1 MAESTQAGLIGRPLD
16 RVDGALKVTG
26 QATYAFEYATQGSAA
41 YGVIVSASIGKGRI
55 LAVDARDAHRSPGV
69 LLVMTKDNAPSQTPW
84 GPVDLPDRFARAEP
98 ALNTDE
104 VLYFGFPVAFVVAE
118 TFEQASAA
126 AAMVRVQYDSLPG
139 DYDLRAASP
148 SAENPGRIDGN
159 DPADSA
165 VGDFESAF
173 ADAPVKIDANYT
185 TPHQHQAPME
195 PHATMAA
202 WEGGMLTVHTSAQ
215 LTTSPKEGLA
225 RTFNIPREN
234 VRIITRYVG
243 GGFGSKL
250 PYYVDATLAAIG
262 ARALGRPVKV
272 AMTRPQL
279 FHITTHRTASEQH
292 LRLGADRDGRLIA
305 YGQDALVHCARFDM
319 FTEPVC
325 GAARMLYA
333 APDRLTRHRR
343 AKLDLPRSDSM
354 RAPGDAIGLL
364 ALECAMDELAHALS
378 LDPIE
383 LRLRNDTETDPERNL
398 PFSSRHLANALR
410 EGATRFGWDKR
421 IAKPAS
427 VRDGRWFVGLGVAS
441 AVRADILE
449 SATARARLERDG
461 RLTIELAMTDIGTG
475 SYTIL
480 TQIAAETMDL
490 PIDRVAVRLG
500 DTRFPPTAGS
510 GGSFGAAT
518 SGSAVLAACRKLKA
532 GLASGIREAE
542 GSVTPADLDH
552 AYAHAG
558 FGAHFAEV
566 GVDRDTGEVRVRRM
580 LGVFA
585 AGRIL
590 NAKTARSQ
598 AIGGMT
604 WGIGAA
610 LTEENH
616 IDTRYGSFVNQDL
629 ASYHV
634 AVNADVGEMD
644 VVFLKED
651 DPHGSPLGSKGI
663 GELGICGAGAAVM
676 NAIYNATGARI
687 RDFPATPDKLL
698 VTLETLEGT

>member
-1 MAESTQAGLIGRPLD
+1 
-16 RVDGALKVTG
+16 V
-26 QATYAFEYATQGSAA
+26 
-41 YGVIVSASIGKGRI
+41 
-55 LAVDARDAHRSPGV
+55 
-69 LLVMTKDNAPSQTPW
+69 
-84 GPVDLPDRFARAEP
+84 
-98 ALNTDE
+98 
-104 VLYFGFPVAFVVAE
+104 
-118 TFEQASAA
+118 
-126 AAMVRVQYDSLPG
+126 
-139 DYDLRAASP
+139 
-148 SAENPGRIDGN
+148 
-159 DPADSA
+159 
-165 VGDFESAF
+165 
-173 ADAPVKIDANYT
+173 
-185 TPHQHQAPME
+185 
-195 PHATMAA
+195 
-202 WEGGMLTVHTSAQ
+202 
-215 LTTSPKEGLA
+215 
-225 RTFNIPREN
+225 
-234 VRIITRYVG
+234 
-243 GGFGSKL
+243 
-250 PYYVDATLAAIG
+250 
-262 ARALGRPVKV
+262 
-272 AMTRPQL
+272 
-279 FHITTHRTASEQH
+279 
-292 LRLGADRDGRLIA
+292 
-305 YGQDALVHCARFDM
+305 
-319 FTEPVC
+319 
-325 GAARMLYA
+325 
-333 APDRLTRHRR
+333 
-343 AKLDLPRSDSM
+343 
-354 RAPGDAIGLL
+354 
-364 ALECAMDELAHALS
+364 S
-378 LDPIE
+378 LDGE
-383 LRLRNDTETDPERNL
+383 GKLRVATD
-398 PFSSRHLANALR
+398 
-410 EGATRFGWDKR
+410 
-421 IAKPAS
+421 
-427 VRDGRWFVGLGVAS
+427 
-441 AVRADILE
+441 
-449 SATARARLERDG
+449 
-461 RLTIELAMTDIGTG
+461 MTDIGTG

-542 GSVTPADLDH
+542 GSVTPAELDH